1 MPNIPGDIVNI
12 DTGEILGKH
21 IGLMYY
27 TIGQRRGLNIGG
39 TKDRCFVVKKDLD
52 RNILYV
58 AIGDE
63 NKYLYS
69 TSCIIEDFNFL
80 TDERPNKCKC
90 KFRYRQPDQ
99 PVHVNIIDQNVQITF
114 LNKQTSV
121 TPGQFVVLYDGDEN
135 CLGGGEID
143 IVK

>member
-27 TIGQRRGLNIGG
+27 TIGQRKGLNIGG

-52 RNILYV
+52 KNILYV

-63 NKYLYS
+63 NSEVSLG
-69 TSCIIEDFNFL
+69 EDANASKEKAIKVTASAKMKDGL
-80 TDERPNKCKC
+80 P
-90 KFRYRQPDQ
+90 
-99 PVHVNIIDQNVQITF
+99 TF
-114 LNKQTSV
+114 LFLDYFPESMKTISS
-121 TPGQFVVLYDGDEN
+121 TITMRRED
-135 CLGGGEID
+135 
-143 IVK
+143 